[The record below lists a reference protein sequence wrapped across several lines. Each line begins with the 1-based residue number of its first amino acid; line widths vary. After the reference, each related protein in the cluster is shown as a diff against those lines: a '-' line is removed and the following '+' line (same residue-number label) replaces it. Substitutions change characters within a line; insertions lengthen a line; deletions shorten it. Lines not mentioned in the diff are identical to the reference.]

1 MSIPYSCPK
10 INAVIETVDRLVQVI
25 SDGGY
30 DLNTVKHDF
39 FSILENMREIREIN
53 NALREDGD
61 ILYNRY
67 NDLLDIMER

>member
-30 DLNTVKHDF
+30 DLNAVKHDF